1 MGGEK
6 YDQRN
11 IYGWLYLGIAFVN
24 CIVNKQWEISIETE
38 ST

>member
-1 MGGEK
+1 MQMGGEK

-24 CIVNKQWEISIETE
+24 CIVNKQ
-38 ST
+38 